1 MQGFWDGSFKDNVR
15 SGCGVVVKG
24 VHRERSVTISKIAI
38 PLKLSASVAAE
49 MLVCV
54 CSQVFLI

>member
-1 MQGFWDGSFKDNVR
+1 MQGFWDGSFEDNDR

-24 VHRERSVTISKIAI
+24 VHRERWVTISKIVI
-38 PLKLSASVAAE
+38 PLKVSALVAAE

-54 CSQVFLI
+54 CAHKYF